1 MQAGKLKHRITL
13 QRPAAGQDAYGQPLT
28 GWTDV
33 ATVWASIT
41 DMTGREYIA
50 AAAVQASVQTRITIR
65 YRADIVAA
73 MRVLHGTDVYNIAAV
88 LEWGRDALN
97 LMCEKGVGD
106 GR

>member
-1 MQAGKLKHRITL
+1 MRAGQLNRRITL
-13 QRPAAGQDAYGQPLT
+13 QAPVTGQDEYGQPLT

-65 YRADIVAA
+65 YRAGIVAA
-73 MRVLHGTDVYNIAAV
+73 MRVLHGADVYNVEAV
-88 LEWGRDALN
+88 LERDGQALN
-97 LMCEKGVGD
+97 LMCVRGVTNG
-106 GR
+106 

>member
-1 MQAGKLKHRITL
+1 MRAGQLNRRITL
-13 QRPAAGQDAYGQPLT
+13 QAPVTGQDEYGQPLT

-65 YRADIVAA
+65 YRAGIVAA
-73 MRVLHGTDVYNIAAV
+73 MRVLHGADVYNVEAV
-88 LEWGRDALN
+88 LERDSQVLN
-97 LMCEKGVGD
+97 LMCLRGVTNG
-106 GR
+106 

>member
-1 MQAGKLKHRITL
+1 MRAGQLNRRITL
-13 QRPAAGQDAYGQPLT
+13 QAPVTGQDEYGQPLT

-65 YRADIVAA
+65 YRAGIVAA
-73 MRVLHGTDVYNIAAV
+73 MRVLHGADVYNVEAV
-88 LEWGRDALN
+88 LERDGQALN
-97 LMCEKGVGD
+97 LMCVRGVVTNG
-106 GR
+106 

>member
-1 MQAGKLKHRITL
+1 MRAGQLNKRVTL
-13 QRPAAGQDAYGQPLT
+13 QTPAAGQDEFGQPLT

-50 AAAVQASVQTRITIR
+50 AAAVQTSVQTRITIR
-65 YRADIVAA
+65 YRAGIVAA
-73 MRVLHGTDVYNIAAV
+73 MRVLHGADVYNIAAV